1 MQGAEESDGRVVVSV
16 SNLPSTVI
24 SYNRCGDAHA
34 GYLLIA
40 LYPPS
45 RDEISVVV
53 SLRFIVISH
62 SLWAFLP

>member
-16 SNLPSTVI
+16 SNLPSTVV

-34 GYLLIA
+34 GYLLMP

-62 SLWAFLP
+62 SLWASLP